1 MIRTWWSGCALASVI
16 LIGCGDGDRAGLASS
31 TRPEVDA
38 GQGEDPTEPGSGDAS
53 AQSPSDTDAGDAS
66 AQTPADAGANPA
78 KTALA
83 PVEAPF
89 GGQTQTARSGHYQMI
104 SRVAA
109 PIGSAAAGEGTDY
122 RMLTGVVAL
131 QGESDQ

>member
-1 MIRTWWSGCALASVI
+1 VQSRS
-16 LIGCGDGDRAGLASS
+16 
-31 TRPEVDA
+31 DA
-38 GQGEDPTEPGSGDAS
+38 DMGDAS
-53 AQSPSDTDAGDAS
+53 AENPTDAG
-66 AQTPADAGANPA
+66 TNPA

-109 PIGSAAAGEGTDY
+109 PIGSASAGEGTDY

-131 QGESDQ
+131 QGGSDQ